1 MYDAAQRCYEPR
13 FYIRDDV
20 RATELVERQ
29 AGNCCWRIRHRPHST
44 VVIIAT
50 QCLSVRCDIRVSSEM
65 TMRNQEKIAQLL
77 MPAAEFTH
85 HVMAS
90 AQVAVCVLNS
100 EGRFATLSPR
110 GVAVTGYPL
119 EELCG
124 KPCTFL
130 VIASDRP
137 RMERIVESVL
147 TKGKTVGQ
155 IETTILCKDGTPK
168 VVLSLIHISEPTRL

>member
-1 MYDAAQRCYEPR
+1 
-13 FYIRDDV
+13 
-20 RATELVERQ
+20 ATQLVDRQ
-29 AGNCCWRIRHRPHST
+29 VGNCSKVRHRPHSK
-44 VVIIAT
+44 VVIIT
-50 QCLSVRCDIRVSSEM
+50 TECLSVRCDIRISSEM
-65 TMRNQEKIAQLL
+65 TMRNQAKIAQLL
-77 MPAAEFTH
+77 TPAAEFTH

-90 AQVAVCVLNS
+90 AQVAICVLDS

-130 VIASDRP
+130 VIASDRA
-137 RMERIVESVL
+137 RMERIVESVV

-168 VVLSLIHISEPTRL
+168 VVRFDIGPLRVGSNIIGAVATGEDISATRRAE